1 MTFDR
6 LLKPLFF
13 LLFVITIVQYWF
25 FSPVVFA
32 DASRGFEAMEQ
43 YMAGGNWNS
52 VSYPVV
58 GGDYQYFLSW
68 WTPGQ
73 WVFPF
78 LLIKIGVG
86 MNTALQLITTV
97 ALSVSIFGYYRL
109 FRILDFSSVLV
120 WGSLITIV
128 TNQLFYWHTIM
139 YYGGDLLLLAL
150 FPYFVLFLLKL
161 RKSVSLLNLCLLFVY
176 ILIGFFLKSSFLVIS
191 WAGVGSFILIW
202 LLQGDKRNRKW
213 TLYLIPLLTATVVIY
228 IFFLAKG
235 ETPGSTIRSGAYN
248 HLTHDLFGDL
258 FYALGSPVGIMT
270 RFFPA
275 IQKVI
280 ANVGVNLNFL
290 AILGCIASGWLLI
303 RFFTSGS
310 EDRKQV
316 ILFSGLFFA
325 AMTFL
330 FLSDRAVSYDMR
342 HFAPFAFLL
351 TPFMLEWCIS
361 VRWKKLFLSVL
372 IVLNLADFALFP
384 IYRYKVEHTHE
395 MVGEIKMK
403 QEDAE
408 IVRRIYSGQTENNRL
423 VIIQDYW
430 LLSHYMREPSIC
442 LSEQNGDWIVNSGM
456 EEIHKEKMDWD
467 ILSSYHAVIFVSR
480 NSGELPV
487 ELQKRVQKE
496 RVEISN
502 GYTIFLLTP
511 IKD

>member
-1 MTFDR
+1 MIFDR

-13 LLFVITIVQYWF
+13 LLFAIIIVQCWF
-25 FSPVVFA
+25 FGPVVFA

-43 YMAGGNWNS
+43 YMAGGDWNI

-58 GGDYQYFLSW
+58 GGNYQYFLSW

-78 LLIKIGVG
+78 LLIKVGIG

-97 ALSVSIFGYYRL
+97 ALSLSVFGYYRL
-109 FRILDFSSVLV
+109 FRVLGFSTVLV
-120 WGSLITIV
+120 WGSLITLV

-161 RKSVSLLNLCLLFVY
+161 RKSVSLLNLYLLFVY
-176 ILIGFFLKSSFLVIS
+176 VLVGFFLKSSFLVIS
-191 WAGVGSFILIW
+191 WAGVGSFVLIW
-202 LLQGDKRNRKW
+202 LLKRDKRNRKW
-213 TLYLIPLLTATVVIY
+213 GLYLIPLLIATVVIY

-235 ETPGSTIRSGAYN
+235 ETPGSTIRSGTYN
-248 HLTHDLFGDL
+248 HLTHDVFGDL
-258 FYALGSPVGIMT
+258 FYAVGSPVGIVT
-270 RFFPA
+270 RFFPVL
-275 IQKVI
+275 QKVI

-290 AILGCIASGWLLI
+290 AVLGCIASGWLLV

-316 ILFSGLFFA
+316 VLFSGLFFA
-325 AMTFL
+325 AMTF
-330 FLSDRAVSYDMR
+330 FFISDRAVSYDMR

-351 TPFMLEWCIS
+351 TPFMLEWCMSI
-361 VRWKKLFLSVL
+361 RWKKLFLSVL
-372 IVLNLADFALFP
+372 IILNLADFVLYP

-395 MVGEIKMK
+395 IVGAIKMK
-403 QEDAE
+403 QEDANL
-408 IVRRIYSGQTENNRL
+408 VRRTSMEKTENKRL
-423 VIIQDYW
+423 VIVQDYW
-430 LLSHYMREPSIC
+430 LLSHYIKEPSIC

-456 EEIHKEKMDWD
+456 EQKHKEKMDWD
-467 ILSSYHAVIFVSR
+467 ILSSYHEVVFITRS
-480 NSGELPV
+480 NGELPA
-487 ELQKRVQKE
+487 ELQKRAEQDRME
-496 RVEISN
+496 TSD
-502 GYTIFLLTP
+502 GYTIFTLTP

>member
-150 FPYFVLFLLKL
+150 FPYFDLFLL
-161 RKSVSLLNLCLLFVY
+161 
-176 ILIGFFLKSSFLVIS
+176 
-191 WAGVGSFILIW
+191 
-202 LLQGDKRNRKW
+202 
-213 TLYLIPLLTATVVIY
+213 
-228 IFFLAKG
+228 
-235 ETPGSTIRSGAYN
+235 
-248 HLTHDLFGDL
+248 
-258 FYALGSPVGIMT
+258 
-270 RFFPA
+270 
-275 IQKVI
+275 
-280 ANVGVNLNFL
+280 
-290 AILGCIASGWLLI
+290 
-303 RFFTSGS
+303 
-310 EDRKQV
+310 
-316 ILFSGLFFA
+316 
-325 AMTFL
+325 
-330 FLSDRAVSYDMR
+330 
-342 HFAPFAFLL
+342 
-351 TPFMLEWCIS
+351 
-361 VRWKKLFLSVL
+361 
-372 IVLNLADFALFP
+372 
-384 IYRYKVEHTHE
+384 
-395 MVGEIKMK
+395 
-403 QEDAE
+403 
-408 IVRRIYSGQTENNRL
+408 
-423 VIIQDYW
+423 
-430 LLSHYMREPSIC
+430 
-442 LSEQNGDWIVNSGM
+442 
-456 EEIHKEKMDWD
+456 
-467 ILSSYHAVIFVSR
+467 
-480 NSGELPV
+480 
-487 ELQKRVQKE
+487 
-496 RVEISN
+496 
-502 GYTIFLLTP
+502 
-511 IKD
+511 